1 MITNNTFS
9 TNMLE
14 NFKRLLIVTI
24 AHAHGN
30 LLIHESQECWLLTIK
45 KKKVSLL
52 ALRLHH
58 KKSINIIAK

>member
-1 MITNNTFS
+1 
-9 TNMLE
+9 MLE